1 MRVLYFGTYNPDY
14 GRNWVLINGLK
25 LNGVDVVELRRKPHR
40 GVLLRLLFDYVLL
53 RPKFDAM
60 VVGFSGQE
68 VMFLARFL
76 TRKPIVF
83 DIFTSHYGGYVLN
96 RKKFSPGSLRARW
109 LRFLDRWSC
118 KLADV
123 VLVESFAY
131 RDFFVREYG
140 LSPEKFRRI
149 WIGANDQVFHV

>member
-1 MRVLYFGTYNPDY
+1 MRVLYFGTYNPEY

-25 LNGVDVVELRRKPHR
+25 KNGVDVVQLRRPPGR
-40 GVLLRLLFDYVLL
+40 GSIFKLVMDFIRL
-53 RPKFDAM
+53 RPRFDAM
-60 VVGFSGQE
+60 IVGFSGQE
-68 VMFLARFL
+68 VMMIARWL
-76 TRKPIVF
+76 TRKPIIF

-96 RKKFSPGSLRARW
+96 RKRFAKNSLRARW

-140 LSPEKFRRI
+140 LPMEKFRRI
-149 WIGANDQVFHV
+149 WIGANDELFHV